1 MQATNLLKLLE
12 TDTNL
17 FFRRII
23 LNNDPES
30 IYYKTPILHLTPPAD
45 FVYCLLR
52 AVPEDRRTVAYAFKE
67 RYAFQ
72 QFNADLLPE
81 PDWLNQVAN
90 QLRSEI
96 RAPAGKVSSLS
107 VTWIVAPHIT
117 QAISQLEQAK
127 LSPAV

>member
-23 LNNDPES
+23 LNNDPEN

-52 AVPEDRRTVAYAFKE
+52 AVPEDRRTVAYAF
-67 RYAFQ
+67 Q

-81 PDWLNQVAN
+81 PDWLNKVAN

-96 RAPAGKVSSLS
+96 REPAGKVSSLS
-107 VTWIVAPHIT
+107 VTWIVDPLIT